1 MDGIHDLGGMHGFGR
16 VEREEN
22 EPVFHAP
29 WERTVV
35 AIFGAVRGAGL
46 INTDEFRHAIE
57 RMDPAHY
64 LAASYWE
71 RWLDGM
77 VRLLS
82 EKGLIDRVEVDI
94 LTDRLRIEPDASPP
108 RPPSAPSIAMSE
120 HRPPATSFRESTARP
135 RFTVGDAVMTAVD
148 HRSGHTRLPRY
159 VRGRRGVVVARR
171 GVHVFPDANAH
182 GLGEEPQHVYGVRFT
197 GAELWGPAAEPNQA
211 VHIDLWESYLQ
222 PA

>member
-46 INTDEFRHAIE
+46 INIDEFRHAIE
-57 RMDPAHY
+57 RMDPTRY
-64 LAASYWE
+64 LAVSYWE

-77 VRLLS
+77 VRLLR
-82 EKGLIDRVEVDI
+82 EKGLIDGVEVDI
-94 LTDRLRIEPDASPP
+94 
-108 RPPSAPSIAMSE
+108 AMPE
-120 HRPPATSFRESTARP
+120 HRPPATSFRASTARP
-135 RFTVGDAVMTAVD
+135 RFTAGDAVMTVVD

-171 GVHVFPDANAH
+171 GVHVFPDTNAH
-182 GLGEEPQHVYGVRFT
+182 GLGEDPQHVYSVRFT